1 MLKNLKFEQV
11 VLFLLVGYIIFNRLV
26 EQSGSQALLKETEQK
41 AKNAEALSQQAIMRT
56 KAIEDMN
63 NQMTIVIND
72 LQTVNQSAIE
82 EIQELNKKYKARKDS
97 TLNGR
102 LNRVKQNLLELQKL
116 QNQLWNPSQNYHDQE
131 RNGTIQLTSTIF
143 F

>member
-1 MLKNLKFEQV
+1 MLKNIKFEQV
-11 VLFLLVGYIIFNRLV
+11 VLFLLVVYIIFNRLV
-26 EQSGSQALLKETEQK
+26 EQSGSQALLKKTEQK

-116 QNQLWNPSQNYHDQE
+116 QKQL
-131 RNGTIQLTSTIF
+131 
-143 F
+143 

>member
-1 MLKNLKFEQV
+1 MFKNLKLSFEQII
-11 VLFLLVGYIIFNRLV
+11 LFLLIGYTIFNRLI

-56 KAIEDMN
+56 KAIEDIN
-63 NQMTIVIND
+63 NQMTIVINN

-82 EIQELNKKYKARKDS
+82 EIQELNGKYKARRDS

-102 LNRVKQNLLELQKL
+102 LNKVKQNLLELQKL
-116 QNQLWNPSQNYHDQE
+116 QKQL
-131 RNGTIQLTSTIF
+131 
-143 F
+143 

>member
-1 MLKNLKFEQV
+1 MFKAFKDFKSITFEQV
-11 VLFLLVGYIIFNRLV
+11 VLFLLIGYIIFNRLI
-26 EQSGSQALLKETEQK
+26 EQSGSQKLLKETEQK
-41 AKNAEALSQQAIMRT
+41 AKNAEAMSQQAIMRT
-56 KAIEDMN
+56 KAIEDIN

-116 QNQLWNPSQNYHDQE
+116 QKQL
-131 RNGTIQLTSTIF
+131 
-143 F
+143 

>member
-1 MLKNLKFEQV
+1 MFKNLKFEQV

-26 EQSGSQALLKETEQK
+26 EQSGSQELLKETEQK

-56 KAIEDMN
+56 QVIEDMN
-63 NQMTIVIND
+63 NQITIVIND
-72 LQTVNQSAIE
+72 LQNVNQSAIE

-116 QNQLWNPSQNYHDQE
+116 QNQL
-131 RNGTIQLTSTIF
+131 
-143 F
+143 